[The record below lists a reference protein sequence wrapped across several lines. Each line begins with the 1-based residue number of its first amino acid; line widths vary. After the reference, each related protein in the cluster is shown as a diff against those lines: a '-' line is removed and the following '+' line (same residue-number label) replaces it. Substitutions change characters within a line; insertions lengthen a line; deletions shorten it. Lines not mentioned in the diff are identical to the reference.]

1 MSVYF
6 QVLVGLVSVAF
17 FVFCDYTSVRWTEEL
32 PRSGYMTW
40 RLVCIA
46 ALAPAGMIAF
56 GFVGSKM
63 GLAAVSGFI
72 NAGIVVASVMV
83 GVVLRNEQLSAWQKV
98 GIVLGIVAI
107 ALVNVKPNE
116 HG

>member
-1 MSVYF
+1 MNLYC

-32 PRSGYMTW
+32 PRSGYITW
-40 RLVCIA
+40 RLICIA
-46 ALAPAGMIAF
+46 VLAPIGMIAF

-72 NAGIVVASVMV
+72 NAGIVLASVVV
-83 GVVLRNEQLSAWQKV
+83 GVVVRNEQLSAWQRS
-98 GIVLGIVAI
+98 G
-107 ALVNVKPNE
+107 
-116 HG
+116 